1 MNVAGLYIGYS
12 KISAFQTNG
21 RNQLVVSEINS
32 VGHKQ
37 HYF

>member
-1 MNVAGLYIGYS
+1 MNLAVLCAGRS
-12 KISAFQTNG
+12 KNGAFQANDS
-21 RNQLVVSEINS
+21 NELVVSEINS